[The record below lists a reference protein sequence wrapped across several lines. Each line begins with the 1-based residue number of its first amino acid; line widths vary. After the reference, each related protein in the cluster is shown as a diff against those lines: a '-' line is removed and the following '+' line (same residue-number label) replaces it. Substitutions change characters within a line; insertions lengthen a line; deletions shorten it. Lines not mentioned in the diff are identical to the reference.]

1 MSGDFREVVLHD
13 DAAGRVAPTVT
24 ADGTS
29 AVTEHQGLDFEI
41 PQNFTLILLHGSEIL
56 KMHKK
61 RKR

>member
-1 MSGDFREVVLHD
+1 MSGDYREVVLHD

-41 PQNFTLILLHGSEIL
+41 PQKFTLIPFARHQNV
-56 KMHKK
+56 
-61 RKR
+61 